1 MAIALIDADLVAF
14 RCAATVQDYDPV
26 DVAIYRVDVLM
37 RQILEAT
44 ESEEYRSFL
53 TGRGNFRKIINPE
66 YKANRKDKEP
76 PCYLQECR
84 EYLIKEWNTEVSVG
98 CEADDLLGIAQT
110 DETVICSLD
119 KDLLMI
125 PGTHFNWTKL
135 QYTHVDQLDGLR
147 TFYKQMLIGDRSDNI
162 FGVDKIGPVK
172 AAKLIDHLDDELQ
185 ILNTTLNLYKSDT
198 TSDLY
203 SNNDIERFI
212 MNAQCLW
219 IMQNEDET
227 WVHRSLELPLP
238 SQLKQEM
245 EKELNFMKCL
255 KEDTSTEPSMMSP
268 ATSGSQLNG
277 TTTEPLL

>member
-14 RCAATVQDYDPV
+14 RCAATVPEHEPL

-44 ESEEYRSFL
+44 ESEQYKTFL
-53 TGRGNFRKIINPE
+53 TGRGNFRKVINTE

-76 PCYLQECR
+76 PHYLQDCR
-84 EYLIKEWNTEVSVG
+84 EYLIKEWNAVVSEG
-98 CEADDLLGIAQT
+98 CEADDLLGIEQT

-125 PGTHFNWTKL
+125 PGVHFNWNKVE
-135 QYTHVDQLDGLR
+135 YTHVDQMLGLR

-172 AAKLIDHLDDELQ
+172 AAKLIDHLETEQEMFNTVLQLYDDQ
-185 ILNTTLNLYKSDT
+185 
-198 TSDLY
+198 Y
-203 SNNDIERFI
+203 SRFI

-219 IMQNEDET
+219 IMQKEKET
-227 WVHRSLELPLP
+227 WAHRSQGLHLTSVFRQEL
-238 SQLKQEM
+238 
-245 EKELNFMKCL
+245 EKELEFMKSL
-255 KEDTSTEPSMMSP
+255 TEDISMAQFTMKSP
-268 ATSGSQLNG
+268 TSGIPTNG
-277 TTTEPLL
+277 MEMEHLATNEMTQTS

>member
-44 ESEEYRSFL
+44 ESQEYRSFL

-66 YKANRKDKEP
+66 YKANRKDKAP

-84 EYLIKEWNTEVSVG
+84 DYLIKEWNTEVSDG

-172 AAKLIDHLDDELQ
+172 AAKLIDHLTDEMDM
-185 ILNTTLNLYKSDT
+185 IDT
-198 TSDLY
+198 VLDLY
-203 SNNDIERFI
+203 VEDEERFI

-227 WVHRSLELPLP
+227 WVHRSQELPLQN
-238 SQLKQEM
+238 QLKLGM
-245 EKELNFMKCL
+245 VKELEFMKRL
-255 KEDTSTEPSMMSP
+255 KEDTLMAQSTTKPQ
-268 ATSGSQLNG
+268 TSGIPVNG
-277 TTTEPLL
+277 TMTEPLPQNPADQT

>member
-84 EYLIKEWNTEVSVG
+84 DYLIKEWNTVVSDG

-172 AAKLIDHLDDELQ
+172 AAKLIDHLTDEMDMIDIVL
-185 ILNTTLNLYKSDT
+185 
-198 TSDLY
+198 DLY
-203 SNNDIERFI
+203 VEDEERFI

-227 WVHRSLELPLP
+227 WVHRSQELPLQN
-238 SQLKQEM
+238 QLKLEM
-245 EKELNFMKCL
+245 VKELEFMKRL
-255 KEDTSTEPSMMSP
+255 KEDTLTAQSTTKP
-268 ATSGSQLNG
+268 ATSGIPVNG
-277 TTTEPLL
+277 TMTEPLPQNLVDQTQ

>member
-14 RCAATVQDYDPV
+14 RCAATVQDYDPL

-44 ESEEYRSFL
+44 ESQEYRSFL
-53 TGRGNFRKIINPE
+53 TGRGNFRKIINTE

-84 EYLIKEWNTEVSVG
+84 DYLIKEWNTVVSDG

-110 DETVICSLD
+110 DETVVCSLD

-172 AAKLIDHLDDELQ
+172 AAKLIDHLENEVDMINKVFSLYGWDE
-185 ILNTTLNLYKSDT
+185 
-198 TSDLY
+198 
-203 SNNDIERFI
+203 ERFV

-238 SQLKQEM
+238 SQLKLGM
-245 EKELNFMKCL
+245 ERELKFMKSL
-255 KEDTSTEPSMMSP
+255 KEDILMAQSTTKP
-268 ATSGSQLNG
+268 ATSGSPING
-277 TTTEPLL
+277 TETEPLDQIPADQT

>member
-14 RCAATVQDYDPV
+14 RCAATVQDYDPI

-44 ESEEYRSFL
+44 ESQEYRSFL

-84 EYLIKEWNTEVSVG
+84 DYLIKEWNTVVSDG

-125 PGTHFNWTKL
+125 SGTHFNWTKL

-172 AAKLIDHLDDELQ
+172 AAKLIDHLEDEVDM
-185 ILNTTLNLYKSDT
+185 INKVFSLYDW
-198 TSDLY
+198 DE
-203 SNNDIERFI
+203 ERFV

-238 SQLKQEM
+238 SQLKLGM
-245 EKELNFMKCL
+245 EKELKFMKSL
-255 KEDTSTEPSMMSP
+255 KEDILMAQSTTKP
-268 ATSGSQLNG
+268 ATSGSHTNG
-277 TTTEPLL
+277 TETEPLDQIPADQT

>member
-44 ESEEYRSFL
+44 ESAEYKSFL
-53 TGRGNFRKIINPE
+53 TGRGNFRKVINPE

-76 PCYLQECR
+76 PCYLQDCR
-84 EYLIKEWNTEVSVG
+84 EYLIKEWNTEVSDG
-98 CEADDLLGIAQT
+98 CEADDLLGIEQT
-110 DETVICSLD
+110 DETVVCSLD

-125 PGTHFNWTKL
+125 PGVHFNWTKL
-135 QYTHVDQLDGLR
+135 EYTHVDQLAGLR

-172 AAKLIDHLDDELQ
+172 AAKLIDHLTEEQKMLELVYE
-185 ILNTTLNLYKSDT
+185 LYKQDT
-198 TSDLY
+198 D
-203 SNNDIERFI
+203 RFV

-219 IMQNEDET
+219 IMQNKDET
-227 WVHRSLELPLP
+227 WAHRTHQELDLANPLA
-238 SQLKQEM
+238 LAV
-245 EKELNFMKCL
+245 EKELEFMKSL
-255 KEDTSTEPSMMSP
+255 KDDTSTEQSTMKQS
-268 ATSGSQLNG
+268 TSGSPVNG
-277 TTTEPLL
+277 TKTDITQTNPAIQT

>member
-14 RCAATVQDYDPV
+14 RCAATVQDYDPL

-84 EYLIKEWNTEVSVG
+84 DYLIKEWNTVVSDG

-110 DETVICSLD
+110 DETVVCSLD

-172 AAKLIDHLDDELQ
+172 AAKLIDHLEDEVDM
-185 ILNTTLNLYKSDT
+185 INKVFSLYDC
-198 TSDLY
+198 
-203 SNNDIERFI
+203 NEERFV

-238 SQLKQEM
+238 NQLKLEM
-245 EKELNFMKCL
+245 ERELKFMKSL
-255 KEDTSTEPSMMSP
+255 KEDILMAQSTTKP
-268 ATSGSQLNG
+268 ATSGSPING
-277 TTTEPLL
+277 TEMEPLDQIPADQT

>member
-53 TGRGNFRKIINPE
+53 TGRGNFRKIINTE

-76 PCYLQECR
+76 PHYLQECR
-84 EYLIKEWNTEVSVG
+84 DYLIKEWNTVVSDG

-110 DETVICSLD
+110 DETVVCSLD

-172 AAKLIDHLDDELQ
+172 AAKLIDHLEDEVDM
-185 ILNTTLNLYKSDT
+185 INKVFSLYGWDE
-198 TSDLY
+198 
-203 SNNDIERFI
+203 ERFVI
-212 MNAQCLW
+212 NAQCLW

-238 SQLKQEM
+238 NQLKLGM
-245 EKELNFMKCL
+245 EKELKFMKSL
-255 KEDTSTEPSMMSP
+255 KEDILMAQSTTKP
-268 ATSGSQLNG
+268 ATSGFPTNG
-277 TTTEPLL
+277 TETEPLDQTPVDQT

>member
-44 ESEEYRSFL
+44 ESKEYKAYL
-53 TGRGNFRKIINPE
+53 TGRGNFRKAINTE

-76 PCYLQECR
+76 PCYLQDCR
-84 EYLIKEWNTEVSVG
+84 EYLIKEWNAEVSQG
-98 CEADDLLGIAQT
+98 CEADDLLGIEQT
-110 DETVICSLD
+110 DETVVCSLD

-125 PGTHFNWTKL
+125 PGVHFNWNKL
-135 QYTHVDQLDGLR
+135 EYTHVDQLTGLR

-172 AAKLIDHLDDELQ
+172 AAKIIDHLTDE
-185 ILNTTLNLYKSDT
+185 IDMLNQVFALYEWD
-198 TSDLY
+198 
-203 SNNDIERFI
+203 NERFI

-219 IMQNEDET
+219 IMQNKGET
-227 WVHRSLELPLP
+227 WAQRTIHALDLP
-238 SQLKQEM
+238 SQLKPAMERELEFMKSLMDDISMEQSTMEPLMSGTPVNGM
-245 EKELNFMKCL
+245 EK
-255 KEDTSTEPSMMSP
+255 DTTPTNQT
-268 ATSGSQLNG
+268 ALT
-277 TTTEPLL
+277 

>member
-14 RCAATVQDYDPV
+14 RCAATVQDYDPL

-84 EYLIKEWNTEVSVG
+84 DYLIKEWNTVVSDG

-110 DETVICSLD
+110 DETVVCSLD

-172 AAKLIDHLDDELQ
+172 AAKLIDHLENEVDMINKVFSLYGWDE
-185 ILNTTLNLYKSDT
+185 
-198 TSDLY
+198 
-203 SNNDIERFI
+203 ERFV

-238 SQLKQEM
+238 SQLKLGM
-245 EKELNFMKCL
+245 ERELKFMKSL
-255 KEDTSTEPSMMSP
+255 KEDILMAQSTTKP
-268 ATSGSQLNG
+268 ATFGSPING
-277 TTTEPLL
+277 TEMEPLDQIPADQT

>member
-1 MAIALIDADLVAF
+1 MSIALIDADLVAF
-14 RCAATVQDYDPV
+14 RCAATVKDYDPV

-44 ESEEYRSFL
+44 ECQEYRSFL
-53 TGRGNFRKIINPE
+53 TGRGNFRKVINPE

-84 EYLIKEWNTEVSVG
+84 DYLIKEWNTEVSDG

-110 DETVICSLD
+110 DDTVVCSLD

-162 FGVDKIGPVK
+162 FGVDKVGPVK
-172 AAKLIDHLDDELQ
+172 AAKLIDHLEDEVQMLSA
-185 ILNTTLNLYKSDT
+185 TL
-198 TSDLY
+198 DLY
-203 SNNDIERFI
+203 NNDIERFI

-227 WVHRSLELPLP
+227 WVHRSLELPLQN
-238 SQLKQEM
+238 QLKLEM
-245 EKELNFMKCL
+245 VKELEFMKRL
-255 KEDTSTEPSMMSP
+255 KEDTLMAQSTTNPQ
-268 ATSGSQLNG
+268 TSGIPVSG
-277 TTTEPLL
+277 TMTEPLHQNLVDQT

>member
-1 MAIALIDADLVAF
+1 MSIALIDADLVAF
-14 RCAATVQDYDPV
+14 RCAATVKDYDPV

-44 ESEEYRSFL
+44 ESQEYRSFL
-53 TGRGNFRKIINPE
+53 TGRGNFRKVINTE

-84 EYLIKEWNTEVSVG
+84 DYLIKEWNTEVSNG

-110 DETVICSLD
+110 DATVVCSLD

-125 PGTHFNWTKL
+125 PGVHFNWTKL
-135 QYTHVDQLDGLR
+135 EYTHVDQLNGLR

-172 AAKLIDHLDDELQ
+172 AAKLIDHLEDEMQML
-185 ILNTTLNLYKSDT
+185 TTVL
-198 TSDLY
+198 DLY
-203 SNNDIERFI
+203 NDDIERFI

-227 WVHRSLELPLP
+227 WVQRTLRELDLTNP
-238 SQLKQEM
+238 LKQEM
-245 EKELNFMKCL
+245 EKELEFMKSL
-255 KEDTSTEPSMMSP
+255 MEDISTEQSTMKPL
-268 ATSGSQLNG
+268 TSGSPVSG
-277 TTTEPLL
+277 TKMDTTPTNPTVQI